1 MTTVGNSASKPRF
14 AWEHAVGLLG
24 LGLLLYG
31 NYAGLFLAPP
41 ERMMGDV
48 GRILYVHVP
57 AAWLAM
63 ITFTIA
69 FVAALGYLFTG
80 RQGFDWAVEASVEVG
95 VVLTAL
101 LLLEGSIFARPTW
114 GVWWTWDPRLT
125 ASAVMMLTFIGVIL
139 LRGAVIDP
147 DRRATWSSI
156 ATVLAFVN
164 VPITWFSVKWWRS
177 LHQVQ
182 SGGESM
188 AITMKWVL
196 YLNTL
201 AFLLVTIWFIARRW
215 RIAKANAL
223 AEAPVPLPEE
233 VPT

>member
-1 MTTVGNSASKPRF
+1 MRRAF

-24 LGLLLYG
+24 LALLIYG
-31 NYAGLFLAPP
+31 NYAGLFVAPP
-41 ERMMGDV
+41 ERMMGEV

-63 ITFTIA
+63 ITFTVA
-69 FVAALGYLFTG
+69 FVAALGHLFTG
-80 RQGFDWAVEASVEVG
+80 RLGYDWCVEACCEVG
-95 VVLTAL
+95 VMLNAL

-125 ASAVMMLTFIGVIL
+125 ASAIMMLTFVGVIL

-147 DRRATWSSI
+147 DRRATWSSV

-164 VPITWFSVKWWRS
+164 IPITWFSVRWWRS

-182 SGGESM
+182 SDGQSM
-188 AITMKWVL
+188 AIQMKWIL
-196 YLNTL
+196 YVNAL
-201 AFLLVTIWFIARRW
+201 AFLLITIWFIARRW
-215 RIAKANAL
+215 RIARARAL
-223 AEAPVPLPEE
+223 AEIPAPLPQG
-233 VPT
+233 VTT